1 MTEALRDL
9 EAASPS
15 TAIEPERYELLEP
28 GRYRFDLDRR
38 GFLRVLTAM
47 GGGLLVVST
56 VPVAAQQETGRGGGQ
71 GAATDALAG
80 WLHIGPDGR
89 VTVYTGKVEIG
100 QNIRTSLAQTVAD
113 ELSAPMAAISLVMA
127 DTDLTPFDQ
136 GTFGSRT
143 TPTMAPQLARAAA
156 TAREMLIDLAA
167 AKWQVPRQSLAAKD
181 GAVADASGRSISFG
195 ELTHGQ
201 NLTGVV
207 SSQASEEPRDRWA
220 VRGEPLHKVNA
231 RAIVTGTH
239 AYPADVIRP
248 GLLIGRMI
256 RPPALGAT
264 VKAVDDSKAR
274 AMAGVMVVRDG
285 EFIGVVAPNERAA
298 KAAAAA
304 VAVEWNLPT
313 GLPTS
318 ETIFD
323 YLRQT
328 AQPAQGR
335 GGGGDRADGAAS
347 SRPGA
352 SAGAATPTSPAV
364 TTRTFD
370 ATYRIPYIAH
380 VPLEPRAA
388 VAEWTGDKV
397 TVWTGSQR
405 PFGVR
410 SDVARAFHLAEDRV
424 RVIVPDVGSAYGG
437 KHTVDV
443 ATEAARLAKAAG
455 HPVKIVYTRAEE
467 FMWGYFRPAGVIT
480 ISAGVDAGGRLASW
494 QFENYNSGS
503 SGLNTPYAVA
513 TKRELFHNAESP
525 LKQGSYRGLA
535 ATANHYA
542 REMHMDA
549 IARAIGQDAVDFRL
563 AHITDSRLRAVLT
576 TVAQKAGWP
585 NASRP
590 GLGLGIACGTEKG
603 SYIATAAEVS
613 RTPDGFKVER
623 LVAAFECGAIV
634 NPDGLRNQVEGA
646 IAQGLGGALF
656 ESIRFADG
664 KILNGTMAEY
674 RVPRFRDMPPIDITL
689 IDRRD
694 LPSAGAGETPIVCV
708 APAIGTAVRAFGTV
722 DTALPI
728 TLKA

>member
-1 MTEALRDL
+1 MTERPLSSA
-9 EAASPS
+9 P
-15 TAIEPERYELLEP
+15 TAIEPERYELVEP
-28 GRYRFDLDRR
+28 IRYRFDLDRR
-38 GFLRVLTAM
+38 GFLRVLTTM

-56 VPVAAQQETGRGGGQ
+56 VPLAAQQETGRGGQ
-71 GAATDALAG
+71 GAGTNDLAS
-80 WLHIGPDGR
+80 WLHIGPNGR

-113 ELSAPMAAISLVMA
+113 ELSVPMSVISLVMA
-127 DTDLTPFDQ
+127 DTDLTPVDP

-143 TPTMAPQLARAAA
+143 TPTMAPQLAHAAA

-167 AKWQVPRQSLAAKD
+167 TKWQVPRQSLSAKA
-181 GAVADASGRSISFG
+181 GAISDDRGRSISFG
-195 ELTHGQ
+195 ELTLGQ

-207 SSQASEEPRDRWA
+207 SGQAPEEPRDRWT
-220 VRGEPLHKVNA
+220 VRGEPLHKINA
-231 RAIVTGTH
+231 RDIVTGRH
-239 AYPADVIRP
+239 EYPPDVIRP
-248 GLLIGRMI
+248 NLLFGRVV

-264 VKAVDDSKAR
+264 VKTMDDSKAR
-274 AMAGVMVVRDG
+274 VMPGVLVVRDG
-285 EFIGVVAPNERAA
+285 EFIGVVAPNERVA
-298 KAAAAA
+298 KAAAAL
-304 VAVEWNLPT
+304 VDVTWNLPT

-335 GGGGDRADGAAS
+335 GGGRDPLGA
-347 SRPGA
+347 PDT
-352 SAGAATPTSPAV
+352 AAPATS
-364 TTRTFD
+364 TRSFD

-397 TVWTGSQR
+397 TVWTGTQR

-410 SDVARAFHLAEDRV
+410 SDVAHAFHLAEDRV
-424 RVIVPDVGSAYGG
+424 RVIVPDMGSGYGG
-437 KHTVDV
+437 KHTVDA

-455 HPVKIVYTRAEE
+455 RPVKVVYTRAEE

-480 ISAGVDAGGRLASW
+480 ISAGVDAGGRLAFW
-494 QFENYNSGS
+494 HFDNYNSGG

-513 TKRELFHNAESP
+513 AKREQFHTTDSP

-549 IARAIGQDAVDFRL
+549 IARALGRDAVDFRL
-563 AHITDSRLRAVLT
+563 AHLTEPRLRTVLT
-576 TVAQKAGWP
+576 TVAQKVGWP
-585 NASRP
+585 NPSRP
-590 GLGLGIACGTEKG
+590 GLALGVACGTEKG

-613 RTPDGFKVER
+613 RTPDGFRIER
-623 LVAAFECGAIV
+623 IVAAFECGAIV

-646 IAQGLGGALF
+646 IVQGLGGALF

-664 KILNGTMAEY
+664 RILNGTMAEY
-674 RVPRFRDMPPIDITL
+674 RVPRFRDVPPIDITL

-694 LPSAGAGETPIVCV
+694 LASAGAGETPIVCV
-708 APAIGTAVRAFGTV
+708 APAIGSAVRAFGTV

-728 TLKA
+728 ALKP

>member
-1 MTEALRDL
+1 MDELP
-9 EAASPS
+9 ASTA

-38 GFLRVLTAM
+38 GFLRVLTTM

-56 VPVAAQQETGRGGGQ
+56 MPVAAQQETGRGAGQ
-71 GAATDALAG
+71 GQATDALAS
-80 WLHIGPDGR
+80 WLHIGPNGR

-113 ELSAPMAAISLVMA
+113 ELRVPMGVISLVMA
-127 DTDLTPFDQ
+127 DTDLTPVDP

-167 AKWQVPRQSLAAKD
+167 AKWQLPRQSLSVQD
-181 GAVADASGRSISFG
+181 GTISDVTGRSISFG
-195 ELTHGQ
+195 ELTQGQ

-207 SSQASEEPRDRWA
+207 SGQAPEEARDRWT
-220 VRGEPLHKVNA
+220 VRSQPLHKINA
-231 RAIVTGTH
+231 RDIVTGRH
-239 AYPADVIRP
+239 EYPPDILRPDLRFGRIIRP
-248 GLLIGRMI
+248 S
-256 RPPALGAT
+256 ALGAT
-264 VKAVDDSKAR
+264 VKTVDDSKAR
-274 AMAGVMVVRDG
+274 AMAGVLVVRDG

-304 VAVEWNLPT
+304 VAVEWHLPT

-335 GGGGDRADGAAS
+335 GAGRGPIDGADGGSPPA
-347 SRPGA
+347 P
-352 SAGAATPTSPAV
+352 ATPATG
-364 TTRTFD
+364 TRSFD

-397 TVWTGSQR
+397 TVWTGTQR

-424 RVIVPDVGSAYGG
+424 RVIVPDMGSGYGG
-437 KHTVDV
+437 KHTVDA

-455 HPVKIVYTRAEE
+455 RPVKVVYTRAEE

-480 ISAGVDAGGRLASW
+480 ISAGVDASGRLAFW
-494 QFENYNSGS
+494 QFDNYNSGN
-503 SGLNTPYAVA
+503 SGLNTPYAVGA
-513 TKRELFHNAESP
+513 KREQFHSADSP

-549 IARAIGQDAVDFRL
+549 IARALGRDAVDFRL
-563 AHITDSRLRAVLT
+563 THITEPRLRTVLT
-576 TVAQKAGWP
+576 TVAGKAGWP
-585 NASRP
+585 NPSLP
-590 GLGLGIACGTEKG
+590 GRALGIACGTEKG

-613 RTPDGFKVER
+613 RTPDGFKLER

-634 NPDGLRNQVEGA
+634 NPMACA
-646 IAQGLGGALF
+646 IRWRG
-656 ESIRFADG
+656 
-664 KILNGTMAEY
+664 
-674 RVPRFRDMPPIDITL
+674 
-689 IDRRD
+689 
-694 LPSAGAGETPIVCV
+694 PSCRAS
-708 APAIGTAVRAFGTV
+708 AVRSSNRSASRMARF
-722 DTALPI
+722 
-728 TLKA
+728 

>member
-1 MTEALRDL
+1 MTEAMRDL
-9 EAASPS
+9 AAASPS
-15 TAIEPERYELLEP
+15 AVIEPERYELLEP
-28 GRYRFDLDRR
+28 GGYRFDLDRR

-113 ELSAPMAAISLVMA
+113 ELRLSMGAISLVMA

-143 TPTMAPQLARAAA
+143 TPTMAPQLAHAAA

-181 GAVADASGRSISFG
+181 GAIADASGRSVSFG

-207 SSQASEEPRDRWA
+207 SSQAPEEPRDRWT

-231 RAIVTGTH
+231 REIVTGKH

-248 GLLIGRMI
+248 GLLFGRMI

-264 VKAVDDSKAR
+264 VKTVDDSKAR
-274 AMAGVMVVRDG
+274 AMAGVIVVRDG
-285 EFIGVVAPNERAA
+285 EFIGVVAPNERKA
-298 KAAAAA
+298 KAAAEA
-304 VAVEWNLPT
+304 VAIEWNLPS

-335 GGGGDRADGAAS
+335 GGGGDRADGVLSSGLPAS
-347 SRPGA
+347 
-352 SAGAATPTSPAV
+352 AATPAA

-397 TVWTGSQR
+397 TVWTGTQR

-437 KHTVDV
+437 KHTVEA

-455 HPVKIVYTRAEE
+455 RPVKIVYTRAEE

-480 ISAGVDAGGRLASW
+480 ISAGVDPAGRLAFW

-503 SGLNTPYAVA
+503 SGLNTPYSVA
-513 TKRELFHNAESP
+513 TKRELFHTADSP

-549 IARAIGQDAVDFRL
+549 IARGIGRDAVEFRL
-563 AHITDSRLRAVLT
+563 AHITDPRLRTVLT

-585 NASRP
+585 NTSRP

-664 KILNGTMAEY
+664 KIL
-674 RVPRFRDMPPIDITL
+674 
-689 IDRRD
+689 
-694 LPSAGAGETPIVCV
+694 
-708 APAIGTAVRAFGTV
+708 
-722 DTALPI
+722 
-728 TLKA
+728 

>member
-248 GLLIGRMI
+248 GLLIGRVI

-285 EFIGVVAPNERAA
+285 EFIGVVAPNERAKA
-298 KAAAAA
+298 KRRPRR
-304 VAVEWNLPT
+304 VAVEWNLKLDRPPRPRKRSST
-313 GLPTS
+313 TS
-318 ETIFD
+318 
-323 YLRQT
+323 
-328 AQPAQGR
+328 A
-335 GGGGDRADGAAS
+335 
-347 SRPGA
+347 RPLNPRRV
-352 SAGAATPTSPAV
+352 AGA
-364 TTRTFD
+364 
-370 ATYRIPYIAH
+370 
-380 VPLEPRAA
+380 E
-388 VAEWTGDKV
+388 
-397 TVWTGSQR
+397 
-405 PFGVR
+405 
-410 SDVARAFHLAEDRV
+410 
-424 RVIVPDVGSAYGG
+424 
-437 KHTVDV
+437 
-443 ATEAARLAKAAG
+443 
-455 HPVKIVYTRAEE
+455 
-467 FMWGYFRPAGVIT
+467 
-480 ISAGVDAGGRLASW
+480 
-494 QFENYNSGS
+494 
-503 SGLNTPYAVA
+503 
-513 TKRELFHNAESP
+513 
-525 LKQGSYRGLA
+525 
-535 ATANHYA
+535 ATA
-542 REMHMDA
+542 
-549 IARAIGQDAVDFRL
+549 L
-563 AHITDSRLRAVLT
+563 
-576 TVAQKAGWP
+576 
-585 NASRP
+585 
-590 GLGLGIACGTEKG
+590 
-603 SYIATAAEVS
+603 
-613 RTPDGFKVER
+613 
-623 LVAAFECGAIV
+623 
-634 NPDGLRNQVEGA
+634 
-646 IAQGLGGALF
+646 
-656 ESIRFADG
+656 
-664 KILNGTMAEY
+664 MA
-674 RVPRFRDMPPIDITL
+674 PP
-689 IDRRD
+689 
-694 LPSAGAGETPIVCV
+694 A
-708 APAIGTAVRAFGTV
+708 AVRAPRLARQPRRARPSRREPLTRRIAFRTSPTCRSSRGPRWQSGRATRSRSGRAASGPSAC
-722 DTALPI
+722 DRMSRARFTSPRIAS
-728 TLKA
+728 A

>member
-1 MTEALRDL
+1 MNDL
-9 EAASPS
+9 PSSTS
-15 TAIEPERYELLEP
+15 TAIEPERYELAEP

-38 GFLRVLTAM
+38 GFLRVLSAM

-56 VPVAAQQETGRGGGQ
+56 VPVVAQQETGRGSAQGQ
-71 GAATDALAG
+71 ATDALAG
-80 WLHIGPDGR
+80 WLHIGPTGR

-113 ELSAPMAAISLVMA
+113 ELRVPMGVISLVMA
-127 DTDLTPFDQ
+127 DTDLTPVDP

-167 AKWQVPRQSLAAKD
+167 AKWQVPRQSLGVKAGAISD
-181 GAVADASGRSISFG
+181 GSGRSISFG
-195 ELTHGQ
+195 ELTLGQ

-207 SSQASEEPRDRWA
+207 SGQAPEEPRDRWT
-220 VRGEPLHKVNA
+220 VRGEALHKINA
-231 RAIVTGTH
+231 RDIVTGRH
-239 AYPADVIRP
+239 EYPSDILRP
-248 GLLIGRMI
+248 NLLFGRVI

-264 VKAVDDSKAR
+264 VKTVDDSKAR
-274 AMAGVMVVRDG
+274 AMPGVIVVRDG
-285 EFIGVVAPNERAA
+285 EFMGVVAPNERVA

-304 VAVEWNLPT
+304 VDVEWNLPT

-335 GGGGDRADGAAS
+335 GGGRDPLGAADGRSPTA
-347 SRPGA
+347 P
-352 SAGAATPTSPAV
+352 ATG
-364 TTRTFD
+364 TRSFD

-397 TVWTGSQR
+397 TVWTGTQR

-410 SDVARAFHLAEDRV
+410 SDVAHAFHLAEDHV
-424 RVIVPDVGSAYGG
+424 RVIVPDMGSGYGG
-437 KHTVDV
+437 KHTVDA

-455 HPVKIVYTRAEE
+455 RPVKIVYTRAEE

-480 ISAGVDAGGRLASW
+480 ISAGVDASGRLAFW
-494 QFENYNSGS
+494 QFDNYNSGG

-513 TKRELFHNAESP
+513 AKREQFHNAESP

-549 IARAIGQDAVDFRL
+549 IARALGRDAVDFRL
-563 AHITDSRLRAVLT
+563 AHITEPRLRAVLT

-585 NASRP
+585 SASRP

-623 LVAAFECGAIV
+623 IVAAFECGAIV

-646 IAQGLGGALF
+646 IVQGLGGALF
-656 ESIRFADG
+656 EAIRFADG
-664 KILNGTMAEY
+664 RILNGTMAQY
-674 RVPRFRDMPPIDITL
+674 RVPRFRDVPPIDITL

-708 APAIGTAVRAFGTV
+708 APAIGSAARAFGTV

-728 TLKA
+728 ALKA